1 MKRLGI
7 FLGFGLALAATA
19 PAQSNP
25 SYAFPSPTASAASP
39 SASPSGS
46 SAQPFGIFAF
56 NAAPANSSSAANSP
70 APASNTISDSES
82 LPAAPQPAAPAPPP
96 QEVQGV
102 YQSYA
107 GEAYIG
113 YTYLRFFE
121 VPGTQRNTN
130 GFNFSVQYYLR
141 DWIGLDGEFVSNF
154 GSELGQTSHYLLGM
168 GGLRIR
174 KAGPY
179 NTELWAHMMGGGAKY
194 LPQTAFGSQ
203 TSLAYELGGGVDL
216 ERHNHRIAYRLA
228 LDAAGT
234 NFFNTYQVSPKVSV
248 GVVFKF

>member
-19 PAQSNP
+19 PAQSNQG
-25 SYAFPSPTASAASP
+25 YASSSP
-39 SASPSGS
+39 SASVTTPSA
-46 SAQPFGIFAF
+46 SATASAPQPFSLFAF
-56 NAAPANSSSAANSP
+56 NATPANSP
-70 APASNTISDSES
+70 APVSTTVSDSES
-82 LPAAPQPAAPAPPP
+82 LPAAPQPATPAPPP
-96 QEVQGV
+96 QDVQGV
-102 YQSYA
+102 YQNYY
-107 GEAYIG
+107 GEAYFG

-121 VPGTQRNTN
+121 VPGAQRNTN

-154 GSELGQTSHYLLGM
+154 GSELGQTSRFLVGM
-168 GGLRIR
+168 GGIRIR
-174 KAGPY
+174 KSGPY

-203 TSLAYELGGGVDL
+203 SSLAYELGGGVDL
-216 ERHNHRIAYRLA
+216 QAHSRRIAYRVA
-228 LDAAGT
+228 LDAVGT

>member
-19 PAQSNP
+19 QAQSNP
-25 SYAFPSPTASAASP
+25 SYAFSSLPADAAAPGVLSSGSAAQSFSLFAPNSVAANGFSAASSAISDPELLP
-39 SASPSGS
+39 SAPL
-46 SAQPFGIFAF
+46 SA
-56 NAAPANSSSAANSP
+56 N
-70 APASNTISDSES
+70 
-82 LPAAPQPAAPAPPP
+82 PAPPP
-96 QEVQGV
+96 QLAQGV
-102 YQSYA
+102 YANFSGQ
-107 GEAYIG
+107 AYIG

-121 VPGTQRNTN
+121 VPGTQKNTN

-154 GSELGQTSHYLLGM
+154 GSDLGQTSHFLLGV
-168 GGLRIR
+168 GGIRIR
-174 KAGPY
+174 KSGPY
-179 NTELWAHMMGGGAKY
+179 NTELWAHMLGGGAKY

-216 ERHNHRIAYRLA
+216 QAHSRRIAYRVA
-228 LDAAGT
+228 LDAVGT